1 VKGGDLRVFSLQ
13 SGENDV
19 ATSAWTI
26 VTIECVGGIAAD
38 TNIVVMTVTVGIGGR
53 GRRRRWRWSCG
64 YYSDAR
70 HGGRSLMLGDGS
82 YGFFQY
88 SCFPPFSPNK
98 FCKDTILIV

>member
-1 VKGGDLRVFSLQ
+1 MKGGDLRVFSLQ

-70 HGGRSLMLGDGS
+70 HGGRSLML
-82 YGFFQY
+82 
-88 SCFPPFSPNK
+88 
-98 FCKDTILIV
+98 IVMDLMVFINIPASRHFRQTRSAKIQS